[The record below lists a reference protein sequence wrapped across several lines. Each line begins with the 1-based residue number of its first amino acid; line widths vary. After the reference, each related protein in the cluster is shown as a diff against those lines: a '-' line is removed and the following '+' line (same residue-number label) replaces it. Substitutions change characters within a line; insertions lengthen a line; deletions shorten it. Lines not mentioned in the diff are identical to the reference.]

1 MNAKEI
7 LLRPL
12 YFRPHQREEAYSV
25 ALTSFARRLPEIDSG
40 KDWEAI
46 SQEIG
51 PPEDLNS
58 SEFGSPLTLQLSALN
73 ALLEAGEFRSSM
85 DDDTPE
91 GRLLKHEQHYWQR
104 TAADMGITL
113 APATLSYAV
122 AASTLMG
129 AADEAEALAT
139 LGRIPTLADQ
149 KADVRLA
156 VALWLRDLYP
166 TVDGKY
172 WGALQPDL
180 IGEHHIGTIS
190 ESNPDLVGHLLD
202 GSSQGQAYRALTAL
216 ARFSE
221 RYPSLQREIDGAI
234 ADNLSSTG
242 LVAVNLVLSAPDLKV
257 IVDAITMAVRGA
269 RVRDLIDFA
278 RNFPQRPA
286 MVVKVAENLSS
297 LIADRLRSFAHMRED
312 SIADDLFSHSDL
324 IAALNRIDI
333 YLSRD
338 HRGEEMSRIVS
349 GSERPSAELMRSDEV
364 ASLLSQATSLGN
376 QAVSLSELGHHT
388 EALDAIQE
396 SVGIYRQ
403 LVEIEPYN
411 HEPNLSRL
419 LNNLAV
425 QFRRMGRYHDALI
438 ASAEAIE
445 IYRGLARDRPDVFL
459 VNLAN
464 SLTNQVNLF
473 SYLGR
478 REEAL

>member
-1 MNAKEI
+1 MPTLLVIDYAESRRDQLAR
-7 LLRPL
+7 LLRTIWESTDSPPIRLLLLARSPGTWWHQLQVEHPDILTGSLVTPL
-12 YFRPHQREEAYSV
+12 TTLDPAAEKRENTYSI

-202 GSSQGQAYRALTAL
+202 GSSQGQAYRALTVL
-216 ARFSE
+216 ARATAHQAHLRSLLPRLLLE
-221 RYPSLQREIDGAI
+221 RRGQLEP
-234 ADNLSSTG
+234 
-242 LVAVNLVLSAPDLKV
+242 VAVTIAIDAKSPWVAAPSDV
-257 IVDAITMAVRGA
+257 TAV
-269 RVRDLIDFA
+269 
-278 RNFPQRPA
+278 
-286 MVVKVAENLSS
+286 
-297 LIADRLRSFAHMRED
+297 
-312 SIADDLFSHSDL
+312 
-324 IAALNRIDI
+324 
-333 YLSRD
+333 Y
-338 HRGEEMSRIVS
+338 
-349 GSERPSAELMRSDEV
+349 
-364 ASLLSQATSLGN
+364 
-376 QAVSLSELGHHT
+376 
-388 EALDAIQE
+388 EALEDEEKLFIWSQWLNAP
-396 SVGIYRQ
+396 R
-403 LVEIEPYN
+403 
-411 HEPNLSRL
+411 RL
-419 LNNLAV
+419 L
-425 QFRRMGRYHDALI
+425 
-438 ASAEAIE
+438 
-445 IYRGLARDRPDVFL
+445 
-459 VNLAN
+459 
-464 SLTNQVNLF
+464 
-473 SYLGR
+473 
-478 REEAL
+478 